1 MFRRFCENL
10 DTEHINLLQ
19 HTEIRWLSRGRVLD
33 RMFELKDE
41 LHKYLQETNKQ
52 NLAKCFEDEHW
63 LQKLSYLADIF
74 YHMNQLNKSLQGPRE
89 NILTSSDKILA
100 FKKKL
105 DLWKSHVI
113 IVAVG

>member
-1 MFRRFCENL
+1 MFRRLCENL

-52 NLAKCFEDEHW
+52 DFAKFFEDEH
-63 LQKLSYLADIF
+63 
-74 YHMNQLNKSLQGPRE
+74 
-89 NILTSSDKILA
+89 
-100 FKKKL
+100 
-105 DLWKSHVI
+105 
-113 IVAVG
+113 